1 MKKVDEATGMIIEV
15 PNTTAIRSKFPY
27 PGFWAAVY
35 PNLSSAIR
43 EYALPTS
50 NRSEIDSALNMLI
63 EMMNGEQAVIL
74 TERVYYIGEIMDLN
88 YSLPIEGRAGGGLG
102 YIRASADGGRMAVAG
117 KMFEKPIRA
126 ILAQSMGKTTSEKS
140 LTNTMNES
148 NSYKA
153 ELERLTIQLR
163 ELEKGASSRDA
174 LHAMSIQ
181 IQEMSN
187 RSMQCANAIATR
199 EQQIAEISLLRQEYD
214 RVKSQHDQDASEIN
228 NLRRSIANANSNEM
242 RAAAQASLGPVQ
254 KRYENSGMWLQRTA
268 LASNNGVL
276 QDLQRLQNSQKRE
289 LSQLENNLVQNQQAF
304 NNASSHYSNAV
315 SQGQQVWTRMQQVS
329 NHLQS
334 MESQIVNA
342 QTAMSSFN
350 ELESSKLTRIWVAH
364 LADCRL
370 EVESLL
376 FKAKAN
382 EMGAVQGSPTPR
394 LAEDFVSQALL
405 TDHTDFL
412 SALMDIEPV
421 ITTEEYDLLEE
432 IGRLGLSMAYVPGD
446 ARILALKEMRKSR
459 RVVAYR
465 NLIEEILSQGQKM
478 DDETR
483 IATFNAGF
491 AQFVFENDSDLAEVK
506 ELIRHLSD
514 SRLGYKYGEGL

>member
-43 EYALPTS
+43 QHALPSS
-50 NRSEIDSALNMLI
+50 NRSEIDSALKMLI
-63 EMMNGEQAVIL
+63 DMMNGEQAVIL
-74 TERVYYIGEIMDLN
+74 TERVYYIGEVMDLN
-88 YSLPIEGRAGGGLG
+88 YSLPIEGRAGNGLG
-102 YIRASADGGRMAVAG
+102 YIRASADGGRMAVAA
-117 KMFEKPIRA
+117 KLFEAPIKA
-126 ILAQSMGKTTSEKS
+126 ILAQSMGKTSSEQS
-140 LTNTMNES
+140 LTSLMNER

-181 IQEMSN
+181 IEEMSN
-187 RSMQCANAIATR
+187 RSVHCANAIATR
-199 EQQIAEISLLRQEYD
+199 AQQIAEISLLRQEYD
-214 RVKSQHDQDASEIN
+214 RVKKQHDQDASEIN

-242 RAAAQASLGPVQ
+242 RAAAQASLAPVQ

-276 QDLQRLQNSQKRE
+276 KDLQRLQNSQKQE
-289 LSQLENNLVQNQQAF
+289 LAQLENNIIKEQQAF

-315 SQGQQVWTRMQQVS
+315 SQGQQVWVRMQEVS

-334 MESQIVNA
+334 MESNLANA
-342 QTAMSSFN
+342 QSALSTFT
-350 ELESSKLTRIWVAH
+350 ELETSKLTRIWVAH

-370 EVESLL
+370 EVEALL

-382 EMGAVQGSPTPR
+382 EMGAIQGSPTPR
-394 LAEDFVSQALL
+394 LAESFVNQALL
-405 TDHTDFL
+405 TDHNDFL

-421 ITTEEYDLLEE
+421 ITSEEYDLLEE

-446 ARILALKEMRKSR
+446 ARILALKELRKSQR
-459 RVVAYR
+459 IVVYR

-491 AQFVFENDSDLAEVK
+491 AQFVFENDNDLAEVK
-506 ELIRHLSD
+506 ELIRHLTD

>member
-43 EYALPTS
+43 QHALPSS
-50 NRSEIDSALNMLI
+50 NRSEIDSALKMLI
-63 EMMNGEQAVIL
+63 DMMNGEQAVIL
-74 TERVYYIGEIMDLN
+74 TERVYYIGEVMDLN
-88 YSLPIEGRAGGGLG
+88 YSLPIEGRAGNGLG
-102 YIRASADGGRMAVAG
+102 YIRASADGGRMAVAA
-117 KMFEKPIRA
+117 KLFEAPIKA
-126 ILAQSMGKTTSEKS
+126 ILAQSMGKTTSEQS
-140 LTNTMNES
+140 LTSLMNER

-163 ELEKGASSRDA
+163 DLEKGASSRSA
-174 LHAMSIQ
+174 LEGMSIELEKLQ
-181 IQEMSN
+181 NQVLHCE
-187 RSMQCANAIATR
+187 NAIATR
-199 EQQIAEISLLRQEYD
+199 EQQIAEISIMRQEYD
-214 RVKSQHDQDASEIN
+214 RVKGQHDKDAAEIN

-242 RAAAQASLGPVQ
+242 RAAAQATLAPVQ
-254 KRYENSGMWLQRTA
+254 KRYENSGLWLQRTA
-268 LASNNGVL
+268 LVSDNRVL
-276 QDLQRLQNSQKRE
+276 KDLQRLQSNQKSE
-289 LSQLENNLVQNQQAF
+289 LKQLKNTVKTLYDDFYYASVNYEQA
-304 NNASSHYSNAV
+304 V
-315 SQGQQVWTRMQQVS
+315 TEGQQVWSRMQQVS

-334 MESQIVNA
+334 MESNLANA
-342 QTAMSSFN
+342 QSALSTFT
-350 ELESSKLTRIWVAH
+350 ELETSKLTRIWVAH

-370 EVESLL
+370 EVEALL

-382 EMGAVQGSPTPR
+382 EMGAIQGSPTPR
-394 LAEDFVSQALL
+394 LAESFVNQALL
-405 TDHTDFL
+405 TDHNDFL

-421 ITTEEYDLLEE
+421 ITSEEYDLLEE

-446 ARILALKEMRKSR
+446 ARILALKELRKSQR
-459 RVVAYR
+459 IVVYR

-491 AQFVFENDSDLAEVK
+491 AQFVFENDNDLAEVK
-506 ELIRHLSD
+506 ELIRHLTD